1 MKYNL
6 YVTQD
11 VISGETK
18 SGLIFAKNDEEAKR
32 AFGYSCK
39 QIKNTPEDN
48 QRIPVSDLKFYRVG
62 TFDTETMDISA
73 SKEYLASGAE
83 F

>member
-1 MKYNL
+1 MKVNL

-11 VISGETK
+11 IISGETK

-32 AFGYSCK
+32 AFGFSCK
-39 QIKNTPEDN
+39 QIKATPEDN
-48 QRIPVSDLKFYRVG
+48 QQIPVSDLRFYRVG
-62 TFDTETMDISA
+62 TFDTETMDITA
-73 SKEYLASGAE
+73 DKEYLSSGAE

>member
-39 QIKNTPEDN
+39 QIKNNQQDN
-48 QRIPVSDLKFYRVG
+48 QQIPVNDLRFYRVG
-62 TFDTETMDISA
+62 SFDTETMDITA
-73 SKEYLASGAE
+73 DKEYLASGAE

>member
-11 VISGETK
+11 IVSGETK

-32 AFGYSCK
+32 AFGYTCK
-39 QIKNTPEDN
+39 KIKETKEE
-48 QRIPVSDLKFYRVG
+48 QTIPVNDLRFYRVG
-62 TFDTETMDISA
+62 TFDTETMDITA
-73 SKEYLASGAE
+73 KKEYLANGAE